1 MADLVAY
8 TKKYYRPL
16 RSNRGKSRK
25 KMSNRL
31 KDKVAIITG
40 AAKGIGFATAQR
52 FGQEG
57 AKVIIADI
65 NLEPVKGAAAQVPNA
80 EAYEMNVTD
89 RASIQAVVDEV
100 MQKHGRIDILI
111 NNAGITQD
119 ARLVKMTEAQFD
131 SVIDVNLKGVFNCT
145 QLVVPHMLEAGSG
158 AIVNASSVVGIY
170 GNFGQTNYSATKFGV
185 IGFTKTWARELG
197 SKGIRVNAVCPGFI
211 ATEMVKAMPE
221 NILQDIERRSWLG
234 RLGTPEEM
242 ANVYLFLASDE
253 ASYVNGVALEASGGI
268 SL

>member
-1 MADLVAY
+1 MGD
-8 TKKYYRPL
+8 
-16 RSNRGKSRK
+16 
-25 KMSNRL
+25 RL

-52 FGQEG
+52 FAQEG

-65 NLEPVKGAAAQVPNA
+65 NLEAVNGAVALIANA
-80 EAYEMNVTD
+80 EGYVMNVTD
-89 RASIQAVVDEV
+89 RASIQSTVDQV

-131 SVIDVNLKGVFNCT
+131 TVIDVNLKGVFNCT
-145 QLVVPHMLEAGSG
+145 QLIVPHMLEAGSG
-158 AIVNASSVVGIY
+158 AVVNASSVVGLY

-197 SKGIRVNAVCPGFI
+197 PKGIRVNAVCPGFI

-221 NILQDIERRSWLG
+221 NILKDIEKRSWLG
-234 RLGTPEEM
+234 RLGTPTEM

>member
-1 MADLVAY
+1 
-8 TKKYYRPL
+8 
-16 RSNRGKSRK
+16 
-25 KMSNRL
+25 MSKRL

-52 FGQEG
+52 FAQEG
-57 AKVIIADI
+57 ALVMIADM
-65 NLEPVKGAAAQVPNA
+65 NLEAVKAAAKQIPGA
-80 EAYEMNVTD
+80 QAYAMNVTD
-89 RASIQAVVDEV
+89 RASIQAVVDLIIER
-100 MQKHGRIDILI
+100 HGRIDILI

-119 ARLVKMTEAQFD
+119 ARLIKMTEAQFD
-131 SVIDVNLKGVFNCT
+131 AVIDVNLKGVFNCT

-158 AIVNASSVVGIY
+158 AVVNASSVVGIY

-197 SKGIRVNAVCPGFI
+197 PKGIRVNALCPGFI
-211 ATEMVKAMPE
+211 ATEMVKAMPQ
-221 NILQDIERRSWLG
+221 NILQDIEKRSWLG

-242 ANVYLFLASDE
+242 ANLYLFLASDE

>member
-1 MADLVAY
+1 M
-8 TKKYYRPL
+8 
-16 RSNRGKSRK
+16 GE
-25 KMSNRL
+25 RL

-40 AAKGIGFATAQR
+40 AAKGIGFATAKR
-52 FGQEG
+52 FAEEG
-57 AKVIIADI
+57 AKVMIADI
-65 NLEPVKGAAAQVPNA
+65 SMEAVKTAAAQIPNA
-80 EAYEMNVTD
+80 EAFVVNVTD
-89 RASIQAVVDEV
+89 RTSIQIALDQILER
-100 MQKHGRIDILI
+100 HGQIDILI

-119 ARLVKMTEAQFD
+119 ARLIKMTEAQFD
-131 SVIDVNLKGVFNCT
+131 AVIDVNLKGVFNCT
-145 QLVVPHMLEAGSG
+145 QLVVPHMLEKGKG
-158 AIVNASSVVGIY
+158 AVVNASSVVGIY

-197 SKGIRVNAVCPGFI
+197 AKGIRVNAVCPGFI
-211 ATEMVKAMPE
+211 STEMVKAMPD
-221 NILQDIERRSWLG
+221 NILQDIEKRSWLG

>member
-1 MADLVAY
+1 MGD
-8 TKKYYRPL
+8 
-16 RSNRGKSRK
+16 
-25 KMSNRL
+25 RL

-40 AAKGIGFATAQR
+40 AAKGIGFSTAQR
-52 FGQEG
+52 FAQEG
-57 AKVIIADI
+57 AIIILADV
-65 NLEPVKGAAAQVPNA
+65 NLESVKAAAAQIPHA
-80 EAYEMNVTD
+80 EGYAMNVTD
-89 RASIQAVVDEV
+89 RASIQAVVDQV

-131 SVIDVNLKGVFNCT
+131 AVIDVNLKGVFNCT
-145 QLVVPHMLEAGSG
+145 QLIVPHMLEAGSG
-158 AIVNASSVVGIY
+158 SIVNASSVVGIY

-197 SKGIRVNAVCPGFI
+197 PKGIRVNAICPGFI

-234 RLGTPEEM
+234 RLGTPEEI
-242 ANVYLFLASDE
+242 ANVYLFLASNE
-253 ASYVNGVALEASGGI
+253 ASFINGVALEVSGGI

>member
-1 MADLVAY
+1 MGD
-8 TKKYYRPL
+8 RF
-16 RSNRGKSRK
+16 
-25 KMSNRL
+25 

-40 AAKGIGFATAQR
+40 SAKGIGFSTAQR
-52 FGQEG
+52 FAGEG
-57 AKVIIADI
+57 AIVILADM
-65 NLEPVKGAAAQVPNA
+65 NLESVKGAAAQIPSA
-80 EAYEMNVTD
+80 QAYAMNVTD
-89 RASIQAVVDEV
+89 RASIQAVVDQV
-100 MQKHGRIDILI
+100 MQKQGRIDILI

-131 SVIDVNLKGVFNCT
+131 AVIDVNLKGVFNCT
-145 QLVVPHMLEAGSG
+145 QLIVPHMLEAKSG

-197 SKGIRVNAVCPGFI
+197 PKGIRVNAICPGFI
-211 ATEMVKAMPE
+211 ATEMIKAMPE

-234 RLGTPEEM
+234 RLGTPEEI
-242 ANVYLFLASDE
+242 ANVYLFLASNE
-253 ASYVNGVALEASGGI
+253 ASFINGVALEVSGGI

>member
-1 MADLVAY
+1 MGD
-8 TKKYYRPL
+8 
-16 RSNRGKSRK
+16 
-25 KMSNRL
+25 RL

-52 FGQEG
+52 FAQEG
-57 AKVIIADI
+57 AIVIMADM
-65 NLEPVKGAAAQVPNA
+65 NLESVKGAAAQIPNA
-80 EAYEMNVTD
+80 EAYAMNVTD
-89 RASIQAVVDEV
+89 RASIQATVDQV
-100 MQKHGRIDILI
+100 MQKHGHIDILI

-131 SVIDVNLKGVFNCT
+131 TVIDVNLKGVFNCT
-145 QLVVPHMLEAGSG
+145 QLIVPHMLEAKSG
-158 AIVNASSVVGIY
+158 AIVNASSVVGLY

-197 SKGIRVNAVCPGFI
+197 PKGIRVNAICPGFI

-221 NILQDIERRSWLG
+221 NILQDIERRSWLS
-234 RLGTPEEM
+234 RLGTPEEI
-242 ANVYLFLASDE
+242 ANVYLFLASNE
-253 ASYVNGVALEASGGI
+253 ASFINGVALEVSGGI

>member
-1 MADLVAY
+1 MGD
-8 TKKYYRPL
+8 
-16 RSNRGKSRK
+16 
-25 KMSNRL
+25 RL

-40 AAKGIGFATAQR
+40 AAKGIGFSTAQR
-52 FGQEG
+52 FAQEG
-57 AKVIIADI
+57 AIAILADM
-65 NLEPVKGAAAQVPNA
+65 NLESVKAAAAQIPNA
-80 EAYEMNVTD
+80 QAYAMNVTD
-89 RASIQAVVDEV
+89 RASIQGVVDQV

-131 SVIDVNLKGVFNCT
+131 AVIDVNLKGVFNCT
-145 QLVVPHMLEAGSG
+145 QLIVPHMLEVGSG
-158 AIVNASSVVGIY
+158 SIVNASSVVGIY

-197 SKGIRVNAVCPGFI
+197 PKGIRVNAVCPGFI

-234 RLGTPEEM
+234 RLGTPEEI
-242 ANVYLFLASDE
+242 ANVYLFLASNE
-253 ASYVNGVALEASGGI
+253 ASFINGVALEVSGGI

>member
-1 MADLVAY
+1 M
-8 TKKYYRPL
+8 
-16 RSNRGKSRK
+16 
-25 KMSNRL
+25 RL
-31 KDKVAIITG
+31 KDKIAIITG
-40 AAKGIGFATAQR
+40 AAKGIGFATAKR
-52 FGQEG
+52 FAEEG
-57 AKVIIADI
+57 AKVMIADV
-65 NLEPVKGAAAQVPNA
+65 NPDAVKAAVDLIPGS
-80 EAYEMNVTD
+80 EAYVVNVTD
-89 RASIQAVVDEV
+89 RASIEAAVDQI
-100 MQKHGRIDILI
+100 MQRHGRIDILI

-131 SVIDVNLKGVFNCT
+131 AVIDVNLKGVFNCT
-145 QLVVPHMLEAGSG
+145 QLVVPHMLEAGKG
-158 AIVNASSVVGIY
+158 AVVNASSVVGIY

-197 SKGIRVNAVCPGFI
+197 AKGVRVNAVCPGFI

-221 NILQDIERRSWLG
+221 KILQDIERRSWLG

>member
-1 MADLVAY
+1 MGD
-8 TKKYYRPL
+8 
-16 RSNRGKSRK
+16 
-25 KMSNRL
+25 RL

-40 AAKGIGFATAQR
+40 AAKGIGFSTAQR
-52 FGQEG
+52 FAQEG
-57 AKVIIADI
+57 AIAILADM
-65 NLEPVKGAAAQVPNA
+65 NLESVKAAAAQIPNA
-80 EAYEMNVTD
+80 QAYAMNVTD
-89 RASIQAVVDEV
+89 RASIQAVVDQV

-119 ARLVKMTEAQFD
+119 ARLVKMTEVQFD
-131 SVIDVNLKGVFNCT
+131 AVIDVNLKGVFNCT
-145 QLVVPHMLEAGSG
+145 QLIVPHMLEAKSG

-197 SKGIRVNAVCPGFI
+197 PKGIRVNAICPGFI

-234 RLGTPEEM
+234 RLGTPEEI
-242 ANVYLFLASDE
+242 ANVYLFLASHE
-253 ASYVNGVALEASGGI
+253 ASFVNGVALEVSGGI

>member
-1 MADLVAY
+1 
-8 TKKYYRPL
+8 
-16 RSNRGKSRK
+16 
-25 KMSNRL
+25 MSNRL

-52 FGQEG
+52 FAQEG
-57 AKVIIADI
+57 AKVMIADL
-65 NLEPVKGAAAQVPNA
+65 NPDAVKAAAAQIPGAQALV
-80 EAYEMNVTD
+80 MNVTD
-89 RASIQAVVDEV
+89 RASIQAVVDQI
-100 MQKHGRIDILI
+100 MRQHGRIDILV

-131 SVIDVNLKGVFNCT
+131 TVIDVNLKGVFNCT

-158 AIVNASSVVGIY
+158 AIVNASSVVGLY

-197 SKGIRVNAVCPGFI
+197 PKGIRVNTVCPGFI

-221 NILQDIERRSWLG
+221 NILKDIERRSWLG

-253 ASYVNGVALEASGGI
+253 ASYVNGVAFEASGGI

>member
-1 MADLVAY
+1 MVD
-8 TKKYYRPL
+8 
-16 RSNRGKSRK
+16 
-25 KMSNRL
+25 RL

-40 AAKGIGFATAQR
+40 AAKGIGFATAKR
-52 FGQEG
+52 FAQEG
-57 AKVIIADI
+57 AKVIIVDI
-65 NLEPVKGAAAQVPNA
+65 GSEAIKAAVDQIPGAEGHV
-80 EAYEMNVTD
+80 MNVTD
-89 RASIQAVVDEV
+89 RASIQSVVDEII
-100 MQKHGRIDILI
+100 QRHGRIDILI

-119 ARLVKMTEAQFD
+119 ARLIKMTEAQFD
-131 SVIDVNLKGVFNCT
+131 TVIDVNLKGVFNCT

-158 AIVNASSVVGIY
+158 AIVNASSVVGLY
-170 GNFGQTNYSATKFGV
+170 GNFGQTNYAATKFGI

-197 SKGIRVNAVCPGFI
+197 PKGIRVNAVCPGFI

-221 NILQDIERRSWLG
+221 NILQDIEKRSWLG

-253 ASYVNGVALEASGGI
+253 ASYVNGIALEASGGI

>member
-1 MADLVAY
+1 M
-8 TKKYYRPL
+8 
-16 RSNRGKSRK
+16 
-25 KMSNRL
+25 RL
-31 KDKVAIITG
+31 KDKVALITG
-40 AAKGIGFATAQR
+40 AAKGIGFATAKQ
-52 FGQEG
+52 FALEG
-57 AKVIIADI
+57 AKVMIADV
-65 NLEPVKGAAAQVPNA
+65 NPATVKAAVEQIPGS
-80 EAYEMNVTD
+80 EAYVMNVTD
-89 RASIQAVVDEV
+89 RASIQAAVDQI
-100 MQKHGRIDILI
+100 MQQHGRIDILI

-131 SVIDVNLKGVFNCT
+131 AVIDVNLKGVFNCT
-145 QLVVPHMLEAGSG
+145 QLVVPHMLDAGKG

-197 SKGIRVNAVCPGFI
+197 AKGIRVNAVCPGFI

-221 NILQDIERRSWLG
+221 NILKDIERRSWLG

>member
-1 MADLVAY
+1 MGD
-8 TKKYYRPL
+8 
-16 RSNRGKSRK
+16 
-25 KMSNRL
+25 RL
-31 KDKVAIITG
+31 KNKVVIITG
-40 AAKGIGFATAQR
+40 AAKGIGFATVQR
-52 FGQEG
+52 FAQEG
-57 AKVIIADI
+57 AIVIMADM
-65 NLEPVKGAAAQVPNA
+65 NLEAAKGAAAQIPNA
-80 EAYEMNVTD
+80 EAYAMNVTD
-89 RASIQAVVDEV
+89 RASIQAVVDQV
-100 MQKHGRIDILI
+100 MQKYGRIDILI

-131 SVIDVNLKGVFNCT
+131 AVIDVNLKGVFNCT
-145 QLVVPHMLEAGSG
+145 QLIVPHMLEAKSG

-197 SKGIRVNAVCPGFI
+197 PKGIRVNAICPGFI

-234 RLGTPEEM
+234 RLGTPEEI
-242 ANVYLFLASDE
+242 ANVYLFLASNE
-253 ASYVNGVALEASGGI
+253 ASFINGVALEASGGI

>member
-1 MADLVAY
+1 M
-8 TKKYYRPL
+8 
-16 RSNRGKSRK
+16 G
-25 KMSNRL
+25 NRL

-52 FGQEG
+52 FAEEG
-57 AKVIIADI
+57 AKVIITDI
-65 NLEPVKGAAAQVPNA
+65 GLEAVNSAAEKTPNA
-80 EAYEMNVTD
+80 EGYAMNVTD
-89 RASIQAVVDEV
+89 RASIQSVVDQV
-100 MQKHGRIDILI
+100 MQKYGRIDILI

-119 ARLVKMTEAQFD
+119 ARLIKMTEAQFD

-145 QLVVPHMLEAGSG
+145 QLIVPHMLEAGSG
-158 AIVNASSVVGIY
+158 AVVNASSVVGLY

-197 SKGIRVNAVCPGFI
+197 PKGIRVNAVCPGFI
-211 ATEMVKAMPE
+211 ATEMVMAMPA
-221 NILQDIERRSWLG
+221 NIVQDIEKRSWLG
-234 RLGTPEEM
+234 RLGTPIEM

>member
-1 MADLVAY
+1 MGD
-8 TKKYYRPL
+8 
-16 RSNRGKSRK
+16 
-25 KMSNRL
+25 RL
-31 KDKVAIITG
+31 KNKVAIITG
-40 AAKGIGFATAQR
+40 AAKGIGFATVQR
-52 FGQEG
+52 FAQEG
-57 AKVIIADI
+57 AIVIMADM
-65 NLEPVKGAAAQVPNA
+65 NLEAAKGAAAQIPNA
-80 EAYEMNVTD
+80 EAYAMNVTD
-89 RASIQAVVDEV
+89 RASIQAVVDQV

-119 ARLVKMTEAQFD
+119 ARLVKMAEAQFD
-131 SVIDVNLKGVFNCT
+131 AVIDVNLKGVFNCT
-145 QLVVPHMLEAGSG
+145 QLIVPHMLEAKSG

-197 SKGIRVNAVCPGFI
+197 PKGIRVNAICPGFI

-234 RLGTPEEM
+234 RLGTPEEI
-242 ANVYLFLASDE
+242 ANVYLFLASNE
-253 ASYVNGVALEASGGI
+253 ASFINGVALEASGGI

>member
-1 MADLVAY
+1 M
-8 TKKYYRPL
+8 
-16 RSNRGKSRK
+16 
-25 KMSNRL
+25 RL
-31 KDKVAIITG
+31 KDKVAIVTG
-40 AAKGIGFATAQR
+40 AAKGIGFATAKR
-52 FGQEG
+52 FAQEG
-57 AKVIIADI
+57 AKVMIADVSPEAI
-65 NLEPVKGAAAQVPNA
+65 KAAVSLVSGS
-80 EAYEMNVTD
+80 EGYVMNVTD
-89 RASIQAVVDEV
+89 RASVEATVD
-100 MQKHGRIDILI
+100 QIIKNHGRIDILI

-131 SVIDVNLKGVFNCT
+131 AVIDVNLKGVFNCT
-145 QLVVPHMLEAGSG
+145 QLVVPHMLEAGKG
-158 AIVNASSVVGIY
+158 AVVNASSVVGIY

-197 SKGIRVNAVCPGFI
+197 AKGIRVNAVCPGFI

-221 NILQDIERRSWLG
+221 NILKDIERRSWLG

>member
-1 MADLVAY
+1 MGD
-8 TKKYYRPL
+8 
-16 RSNRGKSRK
+16 
-25 KMSNRL
+25 RL

-52 FGQEG
+52 FAQEG
-57 AKVIIADI
+57 AKVMIADI
-65 NLEPVKGAAAQVPNA
+65 NLESVKAAAVQILHA
-80 EAYEMNVTD
+80 EPYEMNVTD
-89 RASIQAVVDEV
+89 RASIQAVVDQV
-100 MQKHGRIDILI
+100 MQRHGRIDILI

-119 ARLVKMTEAQFD
+119 ARLIKMTEAQFD
-131 SVIDVNLKGVFNCT
+131 NVIDVNLKGVFNCT
-145 QLVVPHMLEAGSG
+145 QLIVPHMLEAGSG
-158 AIVNASSVVGIY
+158 AIVNASSVVGLY

-197 SKGIRVNAVCPGFI
+197 PKGIRVNAICPGFI

>member
-1 MADLVAY
+1 MGD
-8 TKKYYRPL
+8 
-16 RSNRGKSRK
+16 
-25 KMSNRL
+25 RL

-52 FGQEG
+52 FAQEG
-57 AKVIIADI
+57 ARVMIADM
-65 NLEPVKGAAAQVPNA
+65 NFEAVKNAAAQIPDAQAFV
-80 EAYEMNVTD
+80 MNVTD
-89 RASIQAVVDEV
+89 RASIQAVVDQV
-100 MQKHGRIDILI
+100 MLEQGRIDILI

-131 SVIDVNLKGVFNCT
+131 TVIDVNLKGVFNCT
-145 QLVVPHMLEAGSG
+145 QLIVPHMLEAGAG

-197 SKGIRVNAVCPGFI
+197 PKGIRVNAVCPGFI

-221 NILQDIERRSWLG
+221 NILKDIERRSWLG

-242 ANVYLFLASDE
+242 ASVYLFLASDE